1 MPQNRYQP
9 MKSIMSLNDT
19 NNRSRSVGGGKSK
32 FLEKNSLMNSIDT
45 NEKKSPEIMLKKLSE
60 KIDELENN
68 ELLNLE
74 KQNIILGGDLN
85 DITF

>member
-1 MPQNRYQP
+1 MPQNRYKP
-9 MKSIMSLNDT
+9 MTSIMSLNDT

-74 KQNIILGGDLN
+74 KQNIVLGGDLN